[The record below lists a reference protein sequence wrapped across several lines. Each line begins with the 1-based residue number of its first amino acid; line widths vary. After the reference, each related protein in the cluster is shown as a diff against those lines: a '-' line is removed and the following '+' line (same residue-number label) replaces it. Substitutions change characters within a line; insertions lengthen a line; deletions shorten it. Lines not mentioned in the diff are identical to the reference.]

1 MSEKETLLAK
11 YKKVWDK
18 IDEIDKKA
26 NAILQTSG
34 VGQASPCFHK
44 AIDEQLSII
53 EKEATPI
60 WNDLKHFL
68 KSDKKTTYW
77 QVTRWRVG
85 SLVPH
90 YSELGECLKW
100 Q

>member
-18 IDEIDKKA
+18 VDEISKRTS
-26 NAILQTSG
+26 AIVQTSG
-34 VGQASPCFHK
+34 VGQAPPIFHK
-44 AIDEQLSII
+44 LVDEQLEII

-60 WNDLKHFL
+60 WNDLKNFI
-68 KSDKKTTYW
+68 KSDFKTYW
-77 QVTRWRVG
+77 QITRWTVG

-90 YSELGECLKW
+90 YSELGEGV
-100 Q
+100 